1 MAEERNN
8 PRNKLYQQHE
18 LVLRNRQSLEVNGVL
33 NVESFDAHEFV
44 LATQYGFVA
53 VRGENLHIKTL
64 NLENGFVAIEGLIYD
79 IGYFDE
85 GVTPAEKAKGFFS
98 KLFR

>member
-1 MAEERNN
+1 MPDERDRV
-8 PRNKLYQQHE
+8 RNKQYQQHE
-18 LVLRNRQSLEVNGVL
+18 LILRNRQGLDVTGVM

-44 LATQYGFVA
+44 LQTQYGYLA
-53 VRGENLHIKTL
+53 IRGENLHIKQL
-64 NLENGFVAIEGLIYD
+64 QLEHGMVSIEGVIYD

-85 GVTPAEKAKGFFS
+85 GVTPGEKAKGFFS

>member
-1 MAEERNN
+1 MPDDRIRNS
-8 PRNKLYQQHE
+8 KQFQQHE
-18 LVLRNRQSLEVNGVL
+18 MILRNRQSLEVTGVI

-44 LATQYGFVA
+44 LQTQYGYLA
-53 VRGENLHIKTL
+53 IRGENLHIKVL
-64 NLENGFVAIEGLIYD
+64 QLENGFVSIEGLIYD

-85 GVTPAEKAKGFFS
+85 GVTPGEKAKGFFS

>member
-1 MAEERNN
+1 MQDDRI
-8 PRNKLYQQHE
+8 RNKLYQQHE
-18 LVLRNRQSLEVNGVL
+18 LVLRNRQGLDVSGVM

-44 LATQYGFVA
+44 LQTQYGYLA
-53 VRGENLHIKTL
+53 IRGENLHIKTL

-85 GVTPAEKAKGFFS
+85 GVTPGDKAKGFFS
-98 KLFR
+98 KLFK